1 LRLTVRSPWSALII
15 PNGNGLLDHPEV
27 NLRVLHSKDSP
38 TKLIMPLGE

>member
-15 PNGNGLLDHPEV
+15 PNGDGLLDHPEV